1 MNIQIFF
8 GLSKSTKLKKIIK
21 IKKENNLKMKQ
32 KKKSYV
38 MNKINFYDYLNE
50 SIQVIEELISNKTE
64 ARGIIQKGIDSNKSN
79 N

>member
-64 ARGIIQKGIDSNKSN
+64 ARGIIQKCIDSNKSN

>member
-32 KKKSYV
+32 KTYV

>member
-8 GLSKSTKLKKIIK
+8 GLSKKTKLKKIIK

-64 ARGIIQKGIDSNKSN
+64 ARSIIQKGIDSNKSN